1 MSSTLQLIQR
11 IRWFNLAVL
20 TITPAI
26 AAYGVCVVKA
36 QRDTVAFAI
45 AYYVFSMLGKNHG
58 CPKIYSA
65 NNYYYR
71 SHSG

>member
-1 MSSTLQLIQR
+1 MIRR

-26 AAYGVCVVKA
+26 AAYGICVVKA

-45 AYYVFSMLGKNHG
+45 AYYVFSMLGEYRDYQL
-58 CPKIYSA
+58 IYST
-65 NNYYYR
+65 NKYFCR
-71 SHSG
+71 GHSG

>member
-1 MSSTLQLIQR
+1 MIRR

-26 AAYGVCVVKA
+26 AAYGAWVVKT

-58 CPKIYSA
+58 CPKIYSV

>member
-1 MSSTLQLIQR
+1 MSSSLPLIQR

-26 AAYGVCVVKA
+26 GAYGVWAVKA

-45 AYYVFSMLGKNHG
+45 AYYVFSMLGKNYDYSL
-58 CPKIYSA
+58 IYSA

-71 SHSG
+71 CHSG